1 MNMKMIFAGYGGQGA
16 LLAGQLLSY
25 AAMNEDKHVTWF
37 PSYGPEMR
45 GGAASC
51 SVIISDKVIGSPII
65 QAADAVIALNQPSFD
80 KFVKMVKPGG
90 FIIYNSSMTDASLKE
105 DRDDIRYFG
114 LPLSDM
120 AHELGNL
127 RVANM
132 IALGALNEVEKC
144 AEVDS
149 IINALRLRLGEA
161 RAELVEL
168 NKVAIEAG
176 KNAVK
181 K

>member
-1 MNMKMIFAGYGGQGA
+1 MNIKMILAGYGGQGA

-51 SVIISDKVIGSPII
+51 TVIISDKRIGSPII
-65 QAADAVIALNQPSFD
+65 QAADAVLALNQPSFD
-80 KFVKMVKPGG
+80 KFEKMVKPGG
-90 FIIYNSSMTDASLKE
+90 FIIYNSSMTDSGLKE
-105 DRDDIRYFG
+105 SRDDIRYIG

-120 AHELGNL
+120 ASDLGNL

-132 IALGALNEVEKC
+132 IALGAINAIAKC
-144 AEVDS
+144 AENES
-149 IINALRLRLGEA
+149 IINALKLRLKN
-161 RAELVEL
+161 AELIEL

-181 K
+181 

>member
-1 MNMKMIFAGYGGQGA
+1 MNIKMILAGYGGQGA

-51 SVIISDKVIGSPII
+51 TVIISDKIIGSPII
-65 QAADAVIALNQPSFD
+65 QAADAVLALNQPSFD
-80 KFVKMVKPGG
+80 KFEKIVKPGG
-90 FIIYNSSMTDASLKE
+90 FIIYNSSMTDSGLKE
-105 DRDDIRYFG
+105 SRDDIRYFG

-120 AHELGNL
+120 ANDIGNL

-132 IALGALNEVEKC
+132 IALGALNAIAEC
-144 AEVDS
+144 AKNES
-149 IINALRLRLGEA
+149 IIDALKLRLKN
-161 RAELVEL
+161 AELIEL
-168 NKVAIEAG
+168 NKIAIETG

-181 K
+181 